1 MWHGPV
7 ESASPP
13 SSYFS
18 LPDDWAS
25 ASGSINMG
33 VPLSKEYAKSK
44 LRLAIREL
52 AERIHKPDAT
62 GDGAE
67 SKKAGGLLSKMF
79 SRG

>member
-1 MWHGPV
+1 MKETLNH
-7 ESASPP
+7 EI
-13 SSYFS
+13 YFS

-33 VPLSKEYAKSK
+33 VPLSKEYAKSR

-52 AERIHKPDAT
+52 AERIHDPDGT
-62 GDGAE
+62 GQSGDGSG
-67 SKKAGGLLSKMF
+67 SKKAGSLLSKMF